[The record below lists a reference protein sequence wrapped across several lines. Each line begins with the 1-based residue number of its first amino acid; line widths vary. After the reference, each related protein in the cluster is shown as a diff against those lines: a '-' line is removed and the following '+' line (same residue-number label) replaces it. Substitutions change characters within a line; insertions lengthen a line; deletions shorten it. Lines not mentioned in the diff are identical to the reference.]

1 MISRKL
7 LLLLSIFFS
16 FILLSI
22 FYFLFSHSVSAAN
35 NPRIYFETAVKQ
47 VAPSSEFTVKIL
59 LDAPQPIN
67 AIDVDIDYSQDTLEL
82 ISLNN
87 SKSIIDFWQGG
98 PQNLSAEKTV
108 NLRGGSID
116 PFTGS
121 GGKIITLNFRA
132 KKEGRANLSFAK
144 SNLYYADGK
153 GTRADNE
160 PAASLNISII
170 EGVKIE
176 SFAEEAGIIE
186 DKIPPIIETAK
197 VALAPIDKSRLA
209 VFQATDDSSGIK
221 MTEIRFRQ
229 LLSWSDWQTVTNPV
243 RLPSTAWTFQ
253 IKATDNAGN
262 ASEKTVYVP
271 QAFLNLG
278 IPILALLTLIIAIR
292 LRRRSGRNKATPGK
306 K

>member
-108 NLRGGSID
+108 NLRG
-116 PFTGS
+116 
-121 GGKIITLNFRA
+121 
-132 KKEGRANLSFAK
+132 
-144 SNLYYADGK
+144 
-153 GTRADNE
+153 
-160 PAASLNISII
+160 
-170 EGVKIE
+170 
-176 SFAEEAGIIE
+176 
-186 DKIPPIIETAK
+186 
-197 VALAPIDKSRLA
+197 
-209 VFQATDDSSGIK
+209 
-221 MTEIRFRQ
+221 
-229 LLSWSDWQTVTNPV
+229 
-243 RLPSTAWTFQ
+243 
-253 IKATDNAGN
+253 
-262 ASEKTVYVP
+262 
-271 QAFLNLG
+271 
-278 IPILALLTLIIAIR
+278 
-292 LRRRSGRNKATPGK
+292 
-306 K
+306 